1 MTTERQI
8 EANRK
13 NALLSTG
20 PKTEDG
26 KAIVSGNAIK
36 HGILTNRVF
45 VQDEQQKEFE
55 RMREGFYL
63 DFRPRGDLEAFLLER
78 VISCAW
84 RLALIT
90 QVEAEIFN
98 AESSYGRIKTTF
110 EGYASDNMIVIA
122 RYENAIERSFYRAL
136 AAFKQAQLNN
146 KESVVEIGF
155 VS

>member
-1 MTTERQI
+1 MATERQI

-20 PKTEDG
+20 PKTEEG

-45 VQDEQQKEFE
+45 VQEKSQEEFE
-55 RMREGFYL
+55 RLREGFYF
-63 DFRPRGDLEAFLLER
+63 DFQPKGDLETFLLER

-90 QVEAEIFN
+90 QVESEMYDAEF
-98 AESSYGRIKTTF
+98 SYGRIKAVF
-110 EGYASDNMIVIA
+110 EGYTSDNMIILA
-122 RYENAIERSFYRAL
+122 RYENAIERNFYRAL
-136 AAFKQAQLNN
+136 AAFKQAQLNRQ
-146 KESVVEIGF
+146 ESIMEIGF

>member
-1 MTTERQI
+1 MATERQI
-8 EANRK
+8 EANRR

-20 PKTEDG
+20 PKTEEG
-26 KAIVSGNAIK
+26 KAVVSGNAIK
-36 HGILTNRVF
+36 HGILTDRLF
-45 VQDEQQKEFE
+45 VQDDLQEEFA

-63 DFRPRGDLEAFLLER
+63 EFQPKGNLEVYLLER

-90 QVEAEIFN
+90 QVESEMFRV
-98 AESSYGRIKTTF
+98 ESSWDKIKAVF
-110 EGYASDNMIVIA
+110 EGYSADSMAVIS
-122 RYENAIERSFYRAL
+122 RYENAIERSFYKAL
-136 AAFKQAQLNN
+136 ETFKQAQLNN